1 MEYKPYYY
9 QAFAENFILNNAAA
23 GLLLD
28 MGMGKTAISLTA
40 ADKLLFDYFAVRK
53 VLVIAPLKPARETWP
68 PEAKK
73 WDHLRHLRFSLILGS
88 KKERI
93 AACSKEA
100 DIYIINREQV
110 VWLVD
115 YYKSAW
121 PFDMVIIDELSSFK
135 SSKAQRFRALKKVR
149 KYITRIVGL
158 TGTPSPNGLLDLWP
172 EMYLLD
178 EGKALGKTLTS
189 YRETYFVPDKRN
201 ATTIFSWKPKDGAE
215 DAIYE
220 RLDGLCIS
228 MKSSDYLKL
237 PDRLM
242 LRREFELSE
251 KAAEL
256 YRTLERDT
264 LLPFADGDIDAPTA
278 AILTNKLLQVAGGAA
293 YDENGNVKILHEDK
307 LEALDQLIEE
317 ANGQPVLVFYA
328 FRHELER
335 ILARYTEAVDIKE
348 KDAVTRWNQGEVPI
362 LLAHPAS
369 AGHGLNLQEGGHIA
383 IWYSLPTS
391 LELYQQVNKRLHR
404 PGQKSTVLIHH
415 ILMKGTYDYRVLDN
429 ILAPKEVR
437 QNACLEALK
446 ARIKEVAA

>member
-256 YRTLERDT
+256 YHTLERDT

-391 LELYQQVNKRLHR
+391 LELYQQANKRLHR